1 MNNFVPL
8 LLHCSIFAKK
18 EEEKFF
24 LRAVLVLSQLLRG
37 KQDFFYFLL

>member
-8 LLHCSIFAKK
+8 LLHRSIFAKK